1 MVGEFEGKNWIS
13 ATGYYVG
20 HFLNNWIGIAP
31 TKTLSYLRYG
41 EFHHMQDD
49 KVIESYIFL
58 DIPELMIVTD
68 QWPLNMGPG
77 HSRGYTGLIQGPAS
91 QDGILTGLDDPAE
104 GQKSYEIVTDMLAKL
119 ATKDEA
125 WRPYWHKNMMWY
137 GRAPLVHLLA

>member
-13 ATGYYVG
+13 ATGYYGG
-20 HFLNNWIGIAP
+20 HFLRYWIGIAP

-49 KVIESYIFL
+49 KVIENYIFL
-58 DIPELMIVTD
+58 DMPNMIVTD

-104 GQKSYEIVTDMLAKL
+104 GQKSYDIVTNML
-119 ATKDEA
+119 TKIGNK
-125 WRPYWHKNMMWY
+125 R
-137 GRAPLVHLLA
+137 